1 MNPDTD
7 DSEQDDNDETEA
19 PLDRDE
25 QLALQVD
32 ASWPHLTAGDLCSG
46 PTSGYCDVFGRQEED
61 GSYSLRFFGEGL
73 EASDEPIELDP
84 EGYATAEET
93 VAALTAR
100 GFRIEIDDLPR
111 RKGKRARGT

>member
-19 PLDRDE
+19 PLDRNE

-32 ASWPHLTAGDLCSG
+32 ASWSHLTAGDLCSG
-46 PTSGYCDVFGRQEED
+46 PTSGYCDVFARQEKD

-73 EASDEPIELDP
+73 EASDEPMELDS
-84 EGYATAEET
+84 EGYATAAET
-93 VAALTAR
+93 VAALTDR

-111 RKGKRARGT
+111 RKRKHGRGT